1 MPLFKP
7 KTVSK
12 SPVAQEKTT
21 GNGAHNHEGHKTVSS
36 SSSNNNINGTGK
48 RDKFGHQDQT
58 ESTDDN
64 QNSSKT
70 HLVFRCQ
77 LAHGSPTGFISDFKN
92 VRELYQK
99 IAECY
104 DLPTSEVSFIF
115 MTFFFYHFINYFS
128 ITITIRKSS
137 VTIITV
143 VLCVWEHIVI
153 ISIIHHYYWM
163 PETLVMVHDPASVPD
178 IPLGSKFTY

>member
-1 MPLFKP
+1 MPLFKS
-7 KTVSK
+7 KTMSK

-21 GNGAHNHEGHKTVSS
+21 GNGAHNHEGHKTVSSS

-77 LAHGSPTGFISDFKN
+77 LAHGSPTGFISGFKN

-104 DLPTSEVSFIF
+104 DIPTSEVSFIF
-115 MTFFFYHFINYFS
+115 
-128 ITITIRKSS
+128 ITI
-137 VTIITV
+137 
-143 VLCVWEHIVI
+143 VLSLLLLNRNTKILFYNNYLLYCLHSRVDILEA
-153 ISIIHHYYWM
+153 HHHQHH
-163 PETLVMVHDPASVPD
+163 TSALFDTGNIGH
-178 IPLGSKFTY
+178 GS